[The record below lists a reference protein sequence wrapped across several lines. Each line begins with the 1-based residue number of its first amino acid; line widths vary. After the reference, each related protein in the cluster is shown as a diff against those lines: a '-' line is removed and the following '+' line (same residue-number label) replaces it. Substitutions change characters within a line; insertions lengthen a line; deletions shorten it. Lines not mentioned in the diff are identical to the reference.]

1 MVVYE
6 VADRPW
12 GVMIRAVTIAVR
24 RKRVDVSD
32 VPDAVQAA
40 TQ

>member
-12 GVMIRAVTIAVR
+12 GAMIRAITIAVR
-24 RKRVDVSD
+24 RKKVDVSD